1 MYGMVFEPFIVFTGT
16 VWSPIVNR
24 NTHTK
29 ITKSYLGYQSLT
41 TFLTVSE
48 IFKTNDALKQKKR

>member
-1 MYGMVFEPFIVFTGT
+1 MYGVVFEPFIVFTGT

-41 TFLTVSE
+41 TFSMLILHIMSTS
-48 IFKTNDALKQKKR
+48 IA